1 MRHITSIADL
11 SDDEIVGVLDA
22 AESLRSQFVARGGR
36 TEVLRGFLDKRPL
49 EPFIAA
55 TLFYEPS
62 TRTRLSFETAMLRA
76 GGRTITVA
84 DQASSSAAKGETLAD
99 AMRIVSSYAD
109 VCILRHP
116 ADGAARLAASVSSI
130 PVINAGDG
138 SHEHPTQTLCD
149 LYTLWAT
156 GFRRGATKVKKEHFR
171 GKHVAIWGDLRN
183 GRTVHSL
190 MYALLR
196 FGACVTTRSSPDL
209 DLPHELRARLSL
221 EYGVE
226 RFPVQSTD
234 PGSHTLDAL
243 YAEGKGSRAGGDS
256 PSVRPP
262 VSAYD
267 AMYVTRLQKERLQGT
282 GSDAAYG
289 TVTPETLKQPL
300 FANSVVLHPL
310 PRVSEL
316 SYDLDALE
324 QAKYFQQAAY
334 GVPVRLALLVSVLTD
349 WLKGET
355 TRSYGGR
362 ATLRGAIS
370 DTSVACTNTRCISQL
385 EPHSTPPRFDVLELP
400 STGRLVGRCFY
411 CDTDVRHEV
420 ANDGSFSF
428 DTAAKASG

>member
-1 MRHITSIADL
+1 MRHVTSIADL
-11 SDDEIVGVLDA
+11 SDDEIVDVLNA
-22 AESLRSQFVARGGR
+22 AESLRPHFVARGGR

-76 GGRTITVA
+76 GGRTLTVA
-84 DQASSSAAKGETLAD
+84 DRESSSAAKGETLAD

-156 GFRRGATKVKKEHFR
+156 GFRRGAGKVDKEHFR

-196 FGACVTTRSSPDL
+196 FGACVSTRSSPDL
-209 DLPHELRARLSL
+209 DLPHELRTRLSL

-226 RFPVQSTD
+226 RIPVRSTD
-234 PGSHTLDAL
+234 PSSLTADAL
-243 YAEGKGSRAGGDS
+243 YVEGKGDHDPA
-256 PSVRPP
+256 PRPP
-262 VSAYD
+262 VAAYD
-267 AMYVTRLQKERLQGT
+267 AMYVTRLQKERLQGAS
-282 GSDAAYG
+282 SDVDYG
-289 TVTPETLKQPL
+289 TVTPETLKQPP

-334 GVPVRLALLVSVLTD
+334 GVPVRLALLVSVLTE
-349 WLKGET
+349 WLKGGET
-355 TRSYGGR
+355 TRIYGGR
-362 ATLRGAIS
+362 AALRGAIS
-370 DTSVACTNTRCISQL
+370 DTTVACQNTRCISQL
-385 EPHSTPPRFDVLELP
+385 EPRSTPPRFDVLELP
-400 STGRLVGRCFY
+400 TTGRLVGRCFY
-411 CDTDVRHEV
+411 CDTDVRHGV
-420 ANDGSFSF
+420 ASNGRFSF
-428 DTAAKASG
+428 DTDAAKAIG